1 MTSFTFDEINLM
13 CIYDTTDRN
22 KLIALLSEAMPYIED
37 EELKEMTESVI
48 SKLNALTDDE
58 YSDLELTPTVTPD
71 DTEDVL

>member
-1 MTSFTFDEINLM
+1 MTAFTFDEINLM

-22 KLIALLSEAMPYIED
+22 KLITLLSEAVPYVED
-37 EELKEMTESVI
+37 EELKEMTASVI

-58 YSDLELTPTVTPD
+58 YSTLELTPTVTPD

>member
-22 KLIALLSEAMPYIED
+22 KLIALLSEAVPYIED

-58 YSDLELTPTVTPD
+58 YSDLELTPTVMPD